1 MINLSVPTIND
12 QPGDFDVLFSLW
24 QQTQEN
30 EIKVRFDFSQCNFLR
45 QNAVAFLGGLANMI
59 ESKDG
64 KVEFMWDTMKKE
76 VRKNLAKNGFVY
88 RFSGGTPAR
97 KGNSIPYRED
107 KVQDKDGLMN
117 YLRKD
122 WLGRDWVHISELVQE
137 AITGRVW
144 EIYTNAFEHGKST
157 IGIYSCGQ
165 HYPRWRELALTVV
178 DFGVGIP
185 ANVRS
190 HLQQSEYSADEA
202 MKWASTP
209 GNTTKPKE
217 DIPGGVG
224 LGLLKDFVEINKG
237 YLEIFSHEGYLNI
250 GHGRETFLKRDLFF
264 KGTLVNIKF
273 KCDNK
278 LYLLTSEQTTEPI
291 SF

>member
-12 QPGDFDVLFSLW
+12 RLRDFDVLFSLW
-24 QQTQEN
+24 QRTREN
-30 EIKVRFDFSQCNFLR
+30 GIEVEFEFSHCEFLR
-45 QNAVAFLGGLANMI
+45 QNAVAFLGGLANLI
-59 ESKDG
+59 ESRSG
-64 KVEFMWDTMKKE
+64 KVEFKWSTMKKDI
-76 VRKNLAKNGFVY
+76 RKNLAQNGFIN
-88 RFSGGTPAR
+88 RFKGGTPAQ
-97 KGNSIPYRED
+97 KGHSIPYRED
-107 KVQDKDGLMN
+107 KNQDKDGLMN

-122 WLGRDWVHISELVQE
+122 WLGRDWVHLSELVQG

-144 EIYTNAFEHGKST
+144 EIYTNAFEHGGSP

-165 HYPRWRELALTVV
+165 HYPKWRDLALTVV

-185 ANVRS
+185 SNVRNY
-190 HLQQSEYSADEA
+190 LKQSEYAANEA

-237 YLEIFSHEGYLNI
+237 YLEIFSHEGYLYI
-250 GHGRETFLKRDLFF
+250 GHGTETFLKRDLFF
-264 KGTLVNIKF
+264 EGTLVNIKF
-273 KCDNK
+273 RCDDK
-278 LYLLTSEQTTEPI
+278 LYILASEQTTEPV